1 MILNS
6 KLSEE
11 NIDKNLIVI
20 SYLNTL
26 NKLKSYLIKSEY
38 STNDNDISVIV
49 VQMASGT
56 KEIMYEGYLYDYFTI
71 QVFGKSIREQKQTAY
86 ELGLLAGENI
96 TFNYNGRI
104 YQLLFK
110 ELSNPTNIYYE
121 DIRRVGYTMTLQVVI
136 KERSK

>member
-6 KLSEE
+6 KLSQE
-11 NIDKNLIVI
+11 NIDKNLII
-20 SYLNTL
+20 ITFLNTL
-26 NKLKSYLIKSEY
+26 NNLKSYLIKSEY

-110 ELSNPTNIYYE
+110 ELSNPTNVFYE

-136 KERSK
+136 KERS